1 MRSACLALLCIATT
15 LAQSSEVDRL
25 RIQPAS
31 YLAHVK
37 ALSSDDFAGRG
48 NGSLGLE
55 RASQYIESEFKK
67 AGLMPGGDS
76 DKFLQSFDIS
86 KQLELDDTN
95 AVTVTGGGA
104 EAFVF
109 RIGAHYYPLSK
120 RIGNDAKHSS
130 NRTTDTVVF
139 AGYGIAA
146 PELGYDDYAAVD
158 VHDKAVLVWTHE
170 PQEHDRRSSFDGQNL
185 TPHSDIARKVEMAAR
200 RGASLLLVVEDP
212 SHTVDRARMRSWA
225 SDPQADEYPIPV
237 VRVDRLRLQ
246 RALGGIDL
254 EATARV
260 IDRMLQPQ
268 SRVLPGVTI
277 TYSTTSMSLAPIARN
292 VVGILRGS
300 DQSRANEAVVVG
312 AHYDHL
318 GLGGPDSLEKPA
330 TSLIHNGADDNA
342 SGTALVIEMAHAAAR
357 HARAF
362 GRTVVFVA
370 FAGEELGL
378 LGSQHYVAHVPVGL
392 TKTVAMI
399 NLDMVGRAQGR
410 VLIGGVER
418 HARLKTI
425 VDELRPLTMLR
436 LDDFQQGYG
445 AGASDND
452 PFERERVP
460 TLQFFTGFHADYHRA
475 SDDWPRID
483 AAGAAE
489 IGRIALAAVARL
501 ATGEAV
507 GTIPGE
513 APVSPEGDAI
523 SIARAGRNTTKRPDA
538 APDHRRNP
546 IDGGAATIVRG
557 ADGISTS
564 DRSGATRCSLPP
576 SKTLERR
583 GG

>member
-130 NRTTDTVVF
+130 TRTTDTVVF

-237 VRVDRLRLQ
+237 VRVDSTQVAACARRHRPRSHGSRHRSDAATTVSCLAWRNDHIFDDIDEPRTDCSQ
-246 RALGGIDL
+246 CRWDPARVRSVPRERSCRGGRAL
-254 EATARV
+254 R
-260 IDRMLQPQ
+260 P
-268 SRVLPGVTI
+268 
-277 TYSTTSMSLAPIARN
+277 
-292 VVGILRGS
+292 
-300 DQSRANEAVVVG
+300 
-312 AHYDHL
+312 
-318 GLGGPDSLEKPA
+318 
-330 TSLIHNGADDNA
+330 
-342 SGTALVIEMAHAAAR
+342 SGT
-357 HARAF
+357 
-362 GRTVVFVA
+362 GRT
-370 FAGEELGL
+370 
-378 LGSQHYVAHVPVGL
+378 
-392 TKTVAMI
+392 
-399 NLDMVGRAQGR
+399 
-410 VLIGGVER
+410 
-418 HARLKTI
+418 
-425 VDELRPLTMLR
+425 
-436 LDDFQQGYG
+436 
-445 AGASDND
+445 
-452 PFERERVP
+452 
-460 TLQFFTGFHADYHRA
+460 
-475 SDDWPRID
+475 
-483 AAGAAE
+483 
-489 IGRIALAAVARL
+489 
-501 ATGEAV
+501 
-507 GTIPGE
+507 
-513 APVSPEGDAI
+513 
-523 SIARAGRNTTKRPDA
+523 
-538 APDHRRNP
+538 
-546 IDGGAATIVRG
+546 
-557 ADGISTS
+557 
-564 DRSGATRCSLPP
+564 
-576 SKTLERR
+576 
-583 GG
+583 